1 MGIFMNENP
10 EHFESHT
17 TCGRLHPVTFETSKI
32 PLFPPPCLTFYA
44 TQLCDIEAVY
54 RPCYQCETLT
64 LYVTPNLKNN
74 QKRGL
79 VIDVLTKWIKSK
91 TVL

>member
-1 MGIFMNENP
+1 MNVNP